1 LRFARRFS
9 FIMNRVAYCSLWLA
23 WMRGRR
29 NLALPEQ
36 IIRRDH
42 RDRHDLEPGETTT
55 ITVTLTNTLDQ
66 EVQLT
71 FPTSCQALVFI
82 RNSAGRVVTPENG
95 TWECASVPSSL
106 VLATGETA
114 TYNMQWGGGIEFGPA
129 GTSTRVPPGSYLASA
144 ELRADGYHAIAFPI
158 TIVVH

>member
-1 LRFARRFS
+1 
-9 FIMNRVAYCSLWLA
+9 MNRAAIVLSLLA
-23 WMRGRR
+23 CIGCVEK
-29 NLALPEQ
+29 ATVSPFPEQ
-36 IIRRDH
+36 IIPAQITASDRD
-42 RDRHDLEPGETTT
+42 LQPGETAT

-66 EVQLT
+66 QVQLT

-82 RNSAGRVVTPENG
+82 RNSVGRVVTPENG

-106 VLATGETA
+106 VLDAGETA
-114 TYNMQWGGGIEFGPA
+114 TYNFEWGGGSEFGPA
-129 GTSTRVPPGSYLASA
+129 GTSPRVPPGDYLASA

>member
-1 LRFARRFS
+1 
-9 FIMNRVAYCSLWLA
+9 MNRVA
-23 WMRGRR
+23 
-29 NLALPEQ
+29 NLLLFIACGGCVEKATVSPFPEQ
-36 IIRRDH
+36 IIPAQITAT
-42 RDRHDLEPGETTT
+42 DRDLEPGETTT

-66 EVQLT
+66 EIILT

-82 RNSAGRVVTPENG
+82 RNSVGRVVTPDRG
-95 TWECASVPSSL
+95 TWECAGVPSSL
-106 VLATGETA
+106 TLAIGETE
-114 TYNMQWGGGIEFGPA
+114 TYNLQWGGGIEFGPA